1 MTMRTVFLPLAAA
14 ACIGVLAPSG
24 ARAAGVPSAPTFT
37 KDVAPILMRSCV
49 QCHRPGQVAPMSLLT
64 YEDAR
69 PWARSIR
76 NRVTKREMPPWNL
89 DPTVGIKEILDDPS
103 LSDAEVQTIAKWI
116 DNGAPK
122 GDMADMPKA
131 PTFPK
136 LDEWSIGEPDF
147 IVEAP
152 EWTQPAQGAD
162 WFGDFYVDSGLKE
175 DRQHLVYAFQD
186 DKELLNEMLPV

>member
-1 MTMRTVFLPLAAA
+1 MAVVF
-14 ACIGVLAPSG
+14 
-24 ARAAGVPSAPTFT
+24 AAGLMLSTTASAADAPTFT

-76 NRVTKREMPPWNL
+76 TRVTKREMPPWNL

-103 LSDAEVQTIAKWI
+103 LSDREVQTIATWV

-122 GDMADMPKA
+122 GDLRDMPKA
-131 PTFPK
+131 PEFAS
-136 LDEWSIGEPDF
+136 LDTWTIG
-147 IVEAP
+147 
-152 EWTQPAQGAD
+152 
-162 WFGDFYVDSGLKE
+162 
-175 DRQHLVYAFQD
+175 
-186 DKELLNEMLPV
+186 